1 MGCGAS
7 SSDANALA
15 ALPPAAEETTQGAD
29 VEDHGPAQSEP
40 ASSQGPQVDVTA
52 EVGNRKDLME
62 EPVGQP
68 YDLVESGSTAEIHCT
83 VTTRPFFALFRALV
97 VPPFLRPL
105 SRTHTCLGLLDPAGR
120 RLEI

>member
-1 MGCGAS
+1 M
-7 SSDANALA
+7 
-15 ALPPAAEETTQGAD
+15 
-29 VEDHGPAQSEP
+29 EDHGPAQSEP

-83 VTTRPFFALFRALV
+83 VTTRPFFA
-97 VPPFLRPL
+97 PFLEPLWCRPFCVL
-105 SRTHTCLGLLDPAGR
+105 FLVLTPVSAC
-120 RLEI
+120 